1 MTWKTIRKW
10 WARLGSAALVVFITW
25 GLIAYQDWGV
35 DPSVLT
41 TGGNVEVRATETDI
55 QFLPRDARSV
65 GLVFFPGALVD
76 PEAYTPLLRKVAEAG
91 YPAFLIKLPLR
102 GFSTETA
109 TAEGGVRAQAIFREQ
124 TGVRRWIVGGHSKG
138 GLFACRVA
146 AANEDLTGRL
156 LLIGTAHP
164 RHDDLS
170 KSEIAVTKIVGTR
183 DGQAGPN
190 RVRASAHLLP
200 ATARWVWIEGANHSQ
215 FARYGFPFG
224 DKFATISR
232 AEQEAR
238 VFQEVLAELAQ
249 LEGQAAPLGDVP
261 DEFTGGSTGP
271 GRYAVRAGPGE
282 ARPGIAAPWLGNGAP
297 ARAAKLT
304 GLAKRTVRIGN

>member
-1 MTWKTIRKW
+1 MNWKTIRKW
-10 WARLGSAALVVFITW
+10 WARLGSAALVIFIAW

-41 TGGNVEVRATETDI
+41 TGRNVEVRATETDFR
-55 QFLPRDARSV
+55 FLPQDARSV
-65 GLVFFPGALVD
+65 GIVFFPGALVD
-76 PEAYTPLLRKVAEAG
+76 PVAYAPLLRKVAEAG
-91 YPAFLIKLPLR
+91 YPAFLVKLPLR

-109 TAEGGVRAQAIFREQ
+109 TAEAEVRARAIFTEQ
-124 TGVRRWIVGGHSKG
+124 AAVRRWVVGAHSKG

-170 KSEIAVTKIVGTR
+170 ASGIAVTKILGTR
-183 DGQAGPN
+183 DGQAGPS

-200 ATARWVWIEGANHSQ
+200 ATTRWVWIEGANHSQ

-238 VFQEVLAELAQ
+238 VFQEVLTELTQ
-249 LEGQAAPLGDVP
+249 LEG
-261 DEFTGGSTGP
+261 
-271 GRYAVRAGPGE
+271 R
-282 ARPGIAAPWLGNGAP
+282 
-297 ARAAKLT
+297 
-304 GLAKRTVRIGN
+304 